1 MSLPAIV
8 LSLAVA
14 SLYAGLFHAVF
25 ARRAADLPRYW
36 GAAIAGF
43 AAGALVGLLVPWRV
57 LVIGEV
63 HLVEG
68 TVACAAALFLSR
80 WLQGSHHA
88 GQP

>member
-14 SLYAGLFHAVF
+14 SLYGGLFHFVF
-25 ARRAADLPRYW
+25 AQRAAEILRHW
-36 GAAIAGF
+36 AVAIAGF
-43 AAGALVGLLVPWRV
+43 AAGALLGLLVPWHV
-57 LVIGEV
+57 LVVGEV

-68 TVACAAALFLSR
+68 TVASVGALFFSR
-80 WLQGSHHA
+80 WLQSHP